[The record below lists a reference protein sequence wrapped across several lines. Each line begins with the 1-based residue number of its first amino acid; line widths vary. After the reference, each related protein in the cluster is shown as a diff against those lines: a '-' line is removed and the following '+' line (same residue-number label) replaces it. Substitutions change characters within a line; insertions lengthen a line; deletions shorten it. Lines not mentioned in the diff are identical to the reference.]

1 MRRVVLFA
9 RVLLF
14 LAPFPL
20 RADALAD
27 VRAALDHLSASAP
40 VRARVRISRIET
52 EKEKPKR
59 EKKGEAVVEHGPAGL
74 TIQLD
79 PAWLPKGGTR
89 AEQKREEEAIVRLA
103 PQQALELVDP
113 AAEIR
118 QLLEGATVVSD
129 GNAPF
134 EGSQVRTVVLRPVAD
149 VDDEDRK
156 ALKKYEDVVTLR
168 LDADGVPIALDRS
181 LDMKFSKLL
190 ISFTVS
196 VRQSRRFTRVAGRLL
211 TASASEESHG
221 SGLGQS
227 GGSTTRWTVT
237 PQ

>member
-1 MRRVVLFA
+1 M
-9 RVLLF
+9 
-14 LAPFPL
+14 
-20 RADALAD
+20 
-27 VRAALDHLSASAP
+27 
-40 VRARVRISRIET
+40 
-52 EKEKPKR
+52 
-59 EKKGEAVVEHGPAGL
+59 
-74 TIQLD
+74 
-79 PAWLPKGGTR
+79 
-89 AEQKREEEAIVRLA
+89 
-103 PQQALELVDP
+103 
-113 AAEIR
+113 
-118 QLLEGATVVSD
+118 
-129 GNAPF
+129 
-134 EGSQVRTVVLRPVAD
+134 VLRPVAD